1 MRAEF
6 DKDAG
11 QNASLY
17 DWKNFKTEALKREFM
32 KVSDIGSAALKNKTK
47 LERVRVEPTASSE
60 TIKLVDYFNA
70 QCPDDFPSYVQ
81 CRHVIPAL
89 NAWAARA

>member
-6 DKDAG
+6 DKEAG

-17 DWKNFKTEALKREFM
+17 DWKKFKTEALKREFM

-47 LERVRVEPTASSE
+47 LERVRVESTASSE
-60 TIKLVDYFNA
+60 TIKLANY
-70 QCPDDFPSYVQ
+70 CPDDFPSDV
-81 CRHVIPAL
+81 HVFQ
-89 NAWAARA
+89 